1 MSSIELFCLS
11 GNNICNS
18 VCFQKFIPSEFGS
31 DADKVHLSGMDYGF
45 YSRKAEI
52 RRLIEAEG
60 IPYTII
66 LCNFFMSYLLPSLV
80 QPGLK
85 APPRDEVTV
94 FGDGNTRGYISSVF
108 TDSTVILIFHTME
121 TYLLLICSLEI

>member
-1 MSSIELFCLS
+1 MPNIRLFS
-11 GNNICNS
+11 FIDNNIPNG
-18 VCFQKFIPSEFGS
+18 VCLQKFIPSEFGS
-31 DADKVHLSGMDYGF
+31 DPDKVHVSGMDYGF

-52 RRLIEAEG
+52 RRVIEAEG

-66 LCNFFMSYLLPSLV
+66 SCNFYMSYLLPSLV

-94 FGDGNTRGYISSVF
+94 FGDGNTRGYLSSVL
-108 TDSTVILIFHTME
+108 TV
-121 TYLLLICSLEI
+121 